1 MGRSCSSSSS
11 RTADR
16 ADGRKGPD
24 RRVRILV
31 WRPAG
36 LMAAGVNGT
45 FLTLDDLPI
54 DVDFSHRAMGTTGHE
69 QRD

>member
-1 MGRSCSSSSS
+1 MFEFVI
-11 RTADR
+11 RTAIR
-16 ADGRKGPD
+16 ADGGQGPD

-36 LMAAGVNGT
+36 LMVAGVNGT

-54 DVDFSHRAMGTTGHE
+54 DVDFSHRAMGTTSHE
-69 QRD
+69 QGD